1 MMGRKGNLNITILLS
16 AYIKSSIKVMFIH
29 FKQNVLNTFPLNI
42 ALYGKFT
49 TEIFSYS

>member
-16 AYIKSSIKVMFIH
+16 AYTSIKVMFIH